1 MKIPNDDSERE
12 AFYSELVSNCLVSQ
26 NDRKASYEI
35 LRYYY
40 LFGCDPS
47 ANQAEFNKIQSS
59 IDLLSSFLYA
69 SETTKFTINLGPE
82 VHESEFGKLNKL
94 GEAINGE
101 WFDSNADVIAGQA
114 VIWALVYNTAFV
126 KLVVQS
132 EPGFSILPFMVEPHQ
147 IGVLREDVPFLDRQE
162 AIVQCYDITRSELER
177 ILENHPNKENILYRV
192 SASRKS
198 QNNAQDG
205 VSRLIISSFA
215 GQGLG
220 GTMVGNLN
228 GPFNS
233 SNTYRPRVAEELISM
248 QELWVWNDEISD
260 YQTVTMADG
269 DVCIFDRENIFVKGE
284 HPFIQ
289 FCPNPMYD
297 YLWGTSE
304 VEKMTKLQDWRTARM
319 RQISSLLDRA
329 LDPPTSLTGWN
340 GIPDE
345 MNFAL
350 NRAGGVLASQEMTA
364 KVERFAP
371 QIPQDTFAE
380 IREIDQMFSDTT
392 GLTNV
397 VSGRG
402 ESGVRSKGHAS
413 ELARLGSSRAK
424 KRAMIIEDSLEKM
437 ATLYLKLMRCYDTKI
452 YKDES
457 GLKFSAEQF
466 TTDFTVKVDA
476 HSNSPIFV
484 EDHKA
489 LAEELFKAHAID
501 RETLIDLLQP
511 PMAQLLKERL
521 KKIEKKEA
529 EAQKAQHEAEAQK
542 DQKQLKSV
550 K

>member
-1 MKIPNDDSERE
+1 MKIPKEDADRE
-12 AFYSELVSNCLVSQ
+12 YFYSDLVQNCLVSQ
-26 NDRKASYEI
+26 NERKTAYNE

-40 LFGCDPS
+40 LFGCSPSSDP
-47 ANQAEFNKIQSS
+47 AEFNKIQSS

-82 VHESEFGKLNKL
+82 VHENEFGKLNKL
-94 GEAINGE
+94 TESINAE
-101 WFDSNADVIAGQA
+101 WFDSNADMVFGQA
-114 VIWALVYNTAFV
+114 VIWSLVYNSAFI
-126 KLVVQS
+126 KLVPKS
-132 EPGFSILPFMVEPHQ
+132 EPGFSVLPFMVEPHQ
-147 IGVLREDVPFLDRQE
+147 LGVLREDIPFLDRQE
-162 AIVQCYDITRSELER
+162 AIVHCYDITKSELER
-177 ILENHPNKENILYRV
+177 LLENHPNKNGILHRV
-192 SASRKS
+192 SASRKTRD
-198 QNNAQDG
+198 NLPDG
-205 VSRLIISSFA
+205 VSRLIISSTT
-215 GQGLG
+215 GN
-220 GTMVGNLN
+220 MVGNLN
-228 GPFNS
+228 GPFS
-233 SNTYRPRVAEELISM
+233 SMNTYRPKVAEELISM
-248 QELWVWNDEISD
+248 QELWVWNDEIAD

-269 DVCIFDRENIFVKGE
+269 DVCVFDRENIFVKGE

-289 FCPNPMYD
+289 VCPNPMYD
-297 YLWGTSE
+297 YLWGASE
-304 VEKMTKLQDWRTARM
+304 VEKMTKLQDWRTQRM
-319 RQISSLLDRA
+319 RQISQLLDRA
-329 LDPPTSLTGWN
+329 LDPPTALTGWN

-345 MNFAL
+345 LNFAL

-364 KVERFAP
+364 KIEKFAP

-437 ATLYLKLMRCYDTKI
+437 ATLYLKLMRNYDTKV
-452 YKDES
+452 YKDEKS
-457 GLKFSAEQF
+457 VPFSAEQF

-484 EDHKA
+484 EDHKI

-511 PMAQLLKERL
+511 PMHQMLKERL
-521 KKIEKKEA
+521 KKIEQKEA
-529 EAQKAQHEAEAQK
+529 EQQKAQAAAEQEKEQQK
-542 DQKQLKSV
+542 GLKSV